1 MLTKIFLQIE
11 DFLSYCQSKGLSQKT
26 IFSYDQTLK
35 LFAKYLEVEE
45 EIDDARLVKSQHIR
59 DYINY
64 LQDRGKYTVVVEEG
78 SKRVNNPDKRED
90 RGKQVSKVTIN
101 NYIRNIKVFFNYMDE
116 YDMLRVDSH
125 IIYT

>member
-59 DYINY
+59 DYIIQINLPRFSY
-64 LQDRGKYTVVVEEG
+64 L
-78 SKRVNNPDKRED
+78 PC
-90 RGKQVSKVTIN
+90 
-101 NYIRNIKVFFNYMDE
+101 
-116 YDMLRVDSH
+116 
-125 IIYT
+125 